1 MKINLSHLSTKDL
14 ATLTKRTLTISDE
27 PEFAVV
33 KNNPLLEAVRNM
45 HGYYDAVYTKQTY
58 SGKGD
63 LLFDADDKRDAPFGG
78 LKFILQGHARISSS
92 PHLQDAKDIYAII
105 EKYGIDIDRYKYAE
119 ETALMKKMLEE
130 LDLPENVAKIERM
143 QLTPVVT
150 QIKEAQ
156 AGFETLFN
164 EIAGENAGLRV
175 MESASSLRKSL
186 ETALRNYLN
195 LVKAMNQ
202 LPGWKELSAKL
213 EEVLKAANNSKPTA
227 PKTEATAAN

>member
-1 MKINLSHLSTKDL
+1 MKIKLSHLSTKDL
-14 ATLTKRTLTISDE
+14 ATLTQRTLIVSDE

-63 LLFDADDKRDAPFGG
+63 LLFEADDKRDAPFGG
-78 LKFILQGHARISSS
+78 FKFILQGHARISSS

-186 ETALRNYLN
+186 ETTLRNYLN